1 MRFNKKTSDYLI
13 ELLRSVINEDSPKEK
28 PEGVDWD
35 DIYSL
40 ALFHKVDE
48 GFSCISKLTWES
60 LKAGRF

>member
-40 ALFHKVDE
+40 ALFHKVD
-48 GFSCISKLTWES
+48 
-60 LKAGRF
+60 A